1 MFEQLSKSLELLGS
15 SNPNKKPY
23 FCRIKRHQMEKNQ
36 PKRTEISELGEFG
49 LIEHLTQKF
58 KIKNPSTVQ
67 GIGDDAAVMHYGNLE
82 TVVSTDLLLEGIH
95 FDLMYVPLKHLGY
108 KSVVVNLSDI
118 YAMNAQPK
126 QITVSLGISN
136 RFSVEALDEFYEGVR
151 QACEFYGVDL
161 VGGDTSSS
169 RQGMIISVTAL
180 GVAPKDKIV
189 YRSTAKEGD
198 LICVTGY
205 LGNAYLGLQLLE
217 REKRIFQ
224 ENPNIQPDLTNGEAF
239 IDRFLR
245 PEARKDVIDLFAQA
259 NLVPTAMID
268 VSDGLASDLFH
279 ICEASGVGAFI
290 EEDGVP
296 IHIDAQLKAIDEFK
310 LDPITIALHGG
321 EDYELLFTVNPKDL
335 EKVKFLPNLYIAG
348 EITPAKDGIKL
359 HTKGGNI
366 HPLKAQG
373 WQHF

>member
-67 GIGDDAAVMHYGNLE
+67 GIGDDAAVMDYGNLE

-224 ENPNIQPDLTNGEAF
+224 ENPNIQPDLTSGEAF

-259 NLVPTAMID
+259 NLVPTSMID

-366 HPLKAQG
+366 SNESAHISK
-373 WQHF
+373 

>member
-259 NLVPTAMID
+259 NLVPTSMID

>member
-224 ENPNIQPDLTNGEAF
+224 ENPNIQPDLTSGEAF